1 MAVDAETQGPAA
13 AVFGVMFKNQ
23 VAAFVDAGQGG
34 QLPGIILALAVSD
47 LVVVQIVIDTI
58 IAEGRQPALVDGF
71 FEADLVYQVVV
82 AEGKDILIIQPF
94 RGGSEAQQK
103 LGLKVSD
110 DILIIIG
117 DGVME
122 FIDDQIVKGILG
134 EGPPSR

>member
-1 MAVDAETQGPAA
+1 MLTVIKILRI
-13 AVFGVMFKNQ
+13 VI
-23 VAAFVDAGQGG
+23 GG
-34 QLPGIILALAVSD
+34 DGSVVLALAEVD
-47 LVVVQIVIDTI
+47 LIIVEIIIDAI
-58 IAEGRQPALVDGF
+58 IAEGYQPALVDGF

-122 FIDDQIVKGILG
+122 FIDDQIVKGIRG